1 MYIGLQVPAYRLT
14 LRRNILFRASRPD
27 IRTLCSTSPR
37 PNWHNET
44 PPGVCVLIFIK
55 VKRNQTNIFFLG
67 GLTEVLVYRPESQIL
82 WPDTTLGIFA
92 QADPRFVLPGNVG
105 VPVDANAAADATS
118 DSKSNSADIPRL
130 KIDVLEAKTSREH
143 QAQTLYS
150 AHDYIQYTSGSESYV
165 CSNPVLLETFPSAFA
180 DMQCRFELH
189 EAPRLLKK
197 EAAHLFTGVAAFT
210 GENAISVITVARQTK
225 NDMSTWSDVVEEE
238 REELC
243 DQFVSVAKEV
253 CCR

>member
-14 LRRNILFRASRPD
+14 LRRNILLRRSRPD

-44 PPGVCVLIFIK
+44 PPG
-55 VKRNQTNIFFLG
+55 
-67 GLTEVLVYRPESQIL
+67 GLTEILVYRPESQIL

-105 VPVDANAAADATS
+105 IPVEPKAGPVESDATS
-118 DSKSNSADIPRL
+118 DEKNESADIPRL

-150 AHDYIQYTSGSESYV
+150 AHDFIQYTSGSESYV

-189 EAPRLLKK
+189 DAPRLLKK
-197 EAAHLFTGVAAFT
+197 EVAHLFPGIAAFT
-210 GENAISVITVARQTK
+210 GENNISVITVARQTK
-225 NDMSTWSDVVEEE
+225 SDMSTWSEAVEEE